1 MCRLALL
8 AVVFVDLMGQGLL
21 FPIINELVMSTKFQ
35 FLPGG
40 TPQATRHLYYGLVI
54 GSFFLAWFVG
64 SVYIAKLSD
73 SIGRKTAMVLCLVG
87 AMAGYAITILSLVSN
102 SLWLLILGRVISGFT
117 AGNQPIAQAAMIDA
131 SQSELE
137 ASKNLGLLVAGM
149 SAGAVAGPIM
159 AGVLAD
165 RELLGNL
172 ASIQLPFYFAL
183 VLVAITLCLILV
195 FYHDTRKAP
204 MQLRLRFMD
213 LFTQFI
219 HLKDRPQVVRLCP
232 AYLCFMLVHLSFYIF
247 ITNYLSSR
255 FQAGLLVT
263 SMAMLTMGIAVAIS
277 SLFMVKP
284 VLSRWSKPL
293 VVKISALVMG
303 ASALAFVF
311 SNHIWLCYLSVFS
324 AYLCF
329 GLAYPALLNIFANS
343 VDETEQGWVMGIATA
358 GFTLVASLISL
369 VGGGAMEVNIRLPFY
384 ITASAA
390 ILVLILIQLGWRNL
404 AMTNQQSRSSQT

>member
-1 MCRLALL
+1 MSAMCRLALL

-35 FLPGG
+35 FLPTD
-40 TPQATRHLYYGLVI
+40 TPQTTRHLYYGVVI
-54 GSFFLAWFVG
+54 SSFFLAWFVG

-73 SIGRKTAMVLCLVG
+73 SIGRKSAMVLCLVG
-87 AMAGYAITILSLVSN
+87 ALSGYAITILSLINSN
-102 SLWLLILGRVISGFT
+102 LWLLILGRVISGFT

-131 SQSELE
+131 SNNELE
-137 ASKNLGLLVAGM
+137 ASRNLGLLVAGM

-159 AGVLAD
+159 AGLLAD
-165 RELLGNL
+165 RELLGNI

-183 VLVAITLCLILV
+183 ALVAITLCLILI
-195 FYHDTRKAP
+195 FYHDSRKAP
-204 MQLRLRFMD
+204 MQLEFRFRD
-213 LFTQFI
+213 LFTQFA
-219 HLKDRPQVVRLCP
+219 HLKDRPQVARLCP

-247 ITNYLSSR
+247 IANYLSSR
-255 FQAGLLVT
+255 FQVGLLVT

-293 VVKISALVMG
+293 VIKMSALVMG
-303 ASALAFVF
+303 GSALVFVF
-311 SNHIWLCYLSVFS
+311 SNQIWLCYLSIFF

-329 GLAYPALLNIFANS
+329 GLAYPALLNTFACS

-384 ITASAA
+384 ITAFAA
-390 ILVLILIQLGWRNL
+390 ILVLLLIQLGWRNL
-404 AMTNQQSRSSQT
+404 GVREIGKQ

>member
-1 MCRLALL
+1 MSSMCRLALL

-35 FLPGG
+35 FLPTD
-40 TPQATRHLYYGLVI
+40 TPQATRHLYYGVVI
-54 GSFFLAWFVG
+54 CSFFLAWFVG

-73 SIGRKTAMVLCLVG
+73 SIGRKNAMVLCLIG
-87 AMAGYAITILSLVSN
+87 ALVGYAITILSLVNS
-102 SLWLLILGRVISGFT
+102 SLWLLILGRVVSGFT

-131 SQSELE
+131 SKTELE
-137 ASKNLGLLVAGM
+137 ASRNLGLLVAGM

-159 AGVLAD
+159 AGLLAD
-165 RELLGNL
+165 RELLGNI

-183 VLVAITLCLILV
+183 VLVAVTLCLILL
-195 FYHDTRKAP
+195 FFHDSRKAP
-204 MQLRLRFMD
+204 MQLKLRFLD

-219 HLKDRPQVVRLCP
+219 HLKDRPGVIRLCP

-247 ITNYLSSR
+247 IANYLSSR
-255 FQAGLLVT
+255 FQAGLLMT

-293 VVKISALVMG
+293 VIKLSALVMG
-303 ASALAFVF
+303 GSALVFAF
-311 SNHIWLCYLSVFS
+311 SNQIWLCYLSIFF

-329 GLAYPALLNIFANS
+329 GLAYPALLKTFANS

-369 VGGGAMEVNIRLPFY
+369 VGGGAMELNIRLPFF
-384 ITASAA
+384 ITAAAA
-390 ILVLILIQLGWRNL
+390 ILVLLLIQLGWQNL
-404 AMTNQQSRSSQT
+404 ARVEK

>member
-1 MCRLALL
+1 MSAMCRLALL

-35 FLPGG
+35 FLPTD
-40 TPQATRHLYYGLVI
+40 TPQSTRHLYYGVVI
-54 GSFFLAWFVG
+54 SSFFLAWFIG

-87 AMAGYAITILSLVSN
+87 AMAGYAITVLSLLSN

-165 RELLGNL
+165 RELLGSI

-183 VLVAITLCLILV
+183 VLVAITLFLILT
-195 FYHDTRKAP
+195 FYHDTRQAP
-204 MQLRLRFMD
+204 MQLRLRFLD

-219 HLKDRPQVVRLCP
+219 HLKDRPRVVRLCP

-255 FQAGLLVT
+255 FQAGLLIT

-284 VLSRWSKPL
+284 VLSRWTKPL
-293 VVKISALVMG
+293 VVMLSALVMG
-303 ASALAFVF
+303 ASALVFVF
-311 SNHIWLCYLSVFS
+311 SSHIWLCYLSVFF

-369 VGGGAMEVNIRLPFY
+369 AGGIAMEVDIRLPFY
-384 ITASAA
+384 ITAAA
-390 ILVLILIQLGWRNL
+390 SILVFVLIRWSWRKL
-404 AMTNQQSRSSQT
+404 PGVAK

>member
-1 MCRLALL
+1 MSAMCRLALL

-35 FLPGG
+35 FLPTD
-40 TPQATRHLYYGLVI
+40 TPQATRHLYYGVVI
-54 GSFFLAWFVG
+54 GSFFLAWFIG
-64 SVYIAKLSD
+64 SVYIARLSD
-73 SIGRKTAMVLCLVG
+73 NIGRKSAMLLCLVG
-87 AMAGYAITILSLVSN
+87 ALAGYAITIFSLVNSN
-102 SLWLLILGRVISGFT
+102 LWLLILGRVISGFT

-131 SQSELE
+131 STSELE

-159 AGVLAD
+159 AGLLAD
-165 RELLGNL
+165 RALLGNI

-183 VLVAITLCLILV
+183 GLVAITLCLILI
-195 FYHDTRKAP
+195 FYHDSRKAP
-204 MQLRLRFMD
+204 RQLKLGFLD
-213 LFTQFI
+213 LFTQFA

-284 VLSRWSKPL
+284 ILSRWPKPSVIKL
-293 VVKISALVMG
+293 SALVMG
-303 ASALAFVF
+303 GSALVFAF
-311 SNHIWLCYLSVFS
+311 SNQIWLCYLSIFF

-329 GLAYPALLNIFANS
+329 GLAYPALLNMFANS

-369 VGGGAMEVNIRLPFY
+369 VGGGAMEVNIRLPFF
-384 ITASAA
+384 ITAFAA
-390 ILVLILIQLGWRNL
+390 ILVLLLMQLGWRNL
-404 AMTNQQSRSSQT
+404 SVRGTAK

>member
-1 MCRLALL
+1 MSAMCRLALL

-35 FLPGG
+35 FLPTD
-40 TPQATRHLYYGLVI
+40 TPQTTRHLYYGVVI
-54 GSFFLAWFVG
+54 SSFFLAWFVG

-73 SIGRKTAMVLCLVG
+73 SIGRKSAMVLCLVG
-87 AMAGYAITILSLVSN
+87 ALSGYAITILSLVNSN
-102 SLWLLILGRVISGFT
+102 LWLLILGRVISGFT

-131 SQSELE
+131 SNNELE
-137 ASKNLGLLVAGM
+137 ATRNLGLLVAGM

-159 AGVLAD
+159 AGLLAD
-165 RELLGNL
+165 RELLGNI

-183 VLVAITLCLILV
+183 ALVAITLCLILI
-195 FYHDTRKAP
+195 FYHDSRKVP
-204 MQLRLRFMD
+204 MQLELRFLD

-219 HLKDRPQVVRLCP
+219 HLKDRPQIVRLCP

-247 ITNYLSSR
+247 IANYLSSR

-293 VVKISALVMG
+293 VIKLSALVMG
-303 ASALAFVF
+303 GSALVFVF
-311 SNHIWLCYLSVFS
+311 SNQIWLCCLSIFF

-329 GLAYPALLNIFANS
+329 GLAYPALLNTFARS

-384 ITASAA
+384 ITAFAA
-390 ILVLILIQLGWRNL
+390 ILVLLLIQLGWRN
-404 AMTNQQSRSSQT
+404 QGVREIGKQ

>member
-1 MCRLALL
+1 MSAMCRLALL

-35 FLPGG
+35 FLPTD
-40 TPQATRHLYYGLVI
+40 TPQATRHLYYGVVI
-54 GSFFLAWFVG
+54 GSFFLAWFIG
-64 SVYIAKLSD
+64 SVYIARLSD
-73 SIGRKTAMVLCLVG
+73 NIGRKSAMLLCLVG
-87 AMAGYAITILSLVSN
+87 ALAGYAITIFSLVNSN
-102 SLWLLILGRVISGFT
+102 LWLLILGRVISGFT

-131 SQSELE
+131 STSELE

-159 AGVLAD
+159 AGLLAD
-165 RELLGNL
+165 RALLGNI

-183 VLVAITLCLILV
+183 GLVAITLCLILI
-195 FYHDTRKAP
+195 FYHDSRKAP
-204 MQLRLRFMD
+204 RQLKLRFLD
-213 LFTQFI
+213 LFTQFA

-284 VLSRWSKPL
+284 ILSRWPKPSVIKL
-293 VVKISALVMG
+293 SALVMG
-303 ASALAFVF
+303 GSALVFAF
-311 SNHIWLCYLSVFS
+311 SNQIWLCYLSIFF

-329 GLAYPALLNIFANS
+329 GLAYPALLNMFANS

-369 VGGGAMEVNIRLPFY
+369 VGGGAMEVNIRLPFF
-384 ITASAA
+384 ITAFAA
-390 ILVLILIQLGWRNL
+390 ILVLLLMQLGWRNL
-404 AMTNQQSRSSQT
+404 SERGTAK